1 MKQKDEILKQIR
13 TTIDFLKS
21 AKEEREEALNNLL
34 YGFKVS
40 RVEDLED
47 GKAYSLGFELERQIE
62 ELNDCIESAERESR
76 YIFRFDEV

>member
-40 RVEDLED
+40 RVDDLED
-47 GKAYSLGFELERQIE
+47 GKAFSLGLELEHQIE
-62 ELNDCIESAERESR
+62 ELDDVIDDLERESR